1 MRLLTVPIHCVFLN
15 EISHSIPLPNNPC
28 QHLFLSNIPRAYG
41 EATGA
46 STLLLPNPVQSC
58 SLYCIDGHV
67 KIWCIILRRELVAN
81 MMTNL
86 YFVRHAHSVYS
97 PDERNR
103 PLSERGHQDAA
114 RVGELLEPEHI
125 HVLLSSPYKR
135 AVQTIEGLADRI
147 GSGIILEEDFRER
160 LLSEQPVD
168 DFEHAIAPRC
178 GRTLLS
184 PGRAESPIRLPNPE
198 GSGHSREY
206 WNNTGGTTSPS
217 GLMEIS
223 WYSS

>member
-1 MRLLTVPIHCVFLN
+1 
-15 EISHSIPLPNNPC
+15 
-28 QHLFLSNIPRAYG
+28 
-41 EATGA
+41 
-46 STLLLPNPVQSC
+46 
-58 SLYCIDGHV
+58 
-67 KIWCIILRRELVAN
+67 

-114 RVGELLEPEHI
+114 RVAELLEPEHI

-168 DFEHAIAPRC
+168 DFEHAIAKVWEDSSFAWKGGESNQAAQSRGVRALERVKEQYRGNNIAIGTHGNIMALIMNHLDPSFDITFWRQ
-178 GRTLLS
+178 LDMPDIYKLS
-184 PGRAESPIRLPNPE
+184 FNNQELVEVQRI
-198 GSGHSREY
+198 
-206 WNNTGGTTSPS
+206 WNRPSPS
-217 GLMEIS
+217 T
-223 WYSS
+223 W